1 MLLPLFDVDP
11 NVNSKM
17 LLAIPLDNVVNCYFI
32 FALVLV
38 GHILLQIT
46 FTIQSNSLGKK
57 ISGFVCFLTNLHLS
71 VLAVENVTECQV

>member
-11 NVNSKM
+11 NVNLKM
-17 LLAIPLDNVVNCYFI
+17 PLAIPLDNVVNCYFI

-46 FTIQSNSLGKK
+46 FTIQSNSLWKK
-57 ISGFVCFLTNLHLS
+57 NIRLRMLPDKFASLS
-71 VLAVENVTECQV
+71 FSS